1 MLVIHIML
9 NIFDPS
15 TLKGLVAFD
24 AYNINLNN
32 LIFYNETDLKIHIT
46 IIKFFSKFMRLDFLE
61 CKH

>member
-1 MLVIHIML
+1 ML

-15 TLKGLVAFD
+15 TLKGLVAVD

-46 IIKFFSKFMRLDFLE
+46 IIKFFFQSS
-61 CKH
+61 